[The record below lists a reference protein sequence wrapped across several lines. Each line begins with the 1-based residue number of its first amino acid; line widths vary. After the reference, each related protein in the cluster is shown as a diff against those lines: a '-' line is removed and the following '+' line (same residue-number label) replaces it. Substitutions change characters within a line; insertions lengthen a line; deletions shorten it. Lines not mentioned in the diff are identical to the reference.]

1 MRSNVNVSFE
11 NFQDVLYIP
20 TCTYHLS
27 SLQAYISIITT
38 LFVVANYSPGYINVC
53 TSFHIVA
60 VIWDD
65 VMMLRI
71 YLPMCYM
78 GWQRGWSRGLD
89 LLSSSINT
97 GFVYIG
103 YVL

>member
-65 VMMLRI
+65 VMMLRT
-71 YLPMCYM
+71 YLCVIWD
-78 GWQRGWSRGLD
+78 GKEDGLEVW
-89 LLSSSINT
+89 I
-97 GFVYIG
+97 F
-103 YVL
+103 